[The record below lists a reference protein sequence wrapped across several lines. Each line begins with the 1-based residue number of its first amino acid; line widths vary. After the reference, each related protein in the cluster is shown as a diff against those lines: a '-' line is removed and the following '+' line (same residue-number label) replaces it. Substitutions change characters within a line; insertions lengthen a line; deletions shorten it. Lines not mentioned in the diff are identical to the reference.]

1 MPCPITPCRA
11 LSAIFALV
19 AVAPGMAHAQSY
31 TLLVEPTYD
40 PVRAEGVYE
49 PLINYLRKETGLDI
63 TLQTSRNF
71 HFYWRDLRRNENF
84 DFVFEEAHFTD
95 YRAQRFGFTPL
106 ARTAESSVFTLLV
119 GADDAE
125 EGLDGLIGHNIVCMP
140 APSMGFAALLGMFN
154 NPVSQPEI
162 ITFAASWRDGVEM
175 IYGGEAKAAMV
186 PRWLNQ
192 EYHDLVAIAES
203 DEFAGPAISA
213 SSRVPEDAREKVRE
227 ALLVL
232 HEKVD
237 DDPTL
242 YEILHELGIT
252 RFEPAARA
260 DYEGAESMLRG
271 FHGYD
276 RD

>member
-1 MPCPITPCRA
+1 MSNPIVPGRA
-11 LSAIFALV
+11 LLGMLALALATSGPV
-19 AVAPGMAHAQSY
+19 RAESY

-63 TLQTSRNF
+63 RLQTSRNF
-71 HFYWRDLRRNENF
+71 HFYWRDLRRNEKF

-95 YRAQRFGFTPL
+95 YRAKRFGFTPL
-106 ARTAESSVFTLLV
+106 VRTAESSVFTLLV

-140 APSMGFAALLGMFN
+140 APSMGFAALLEMFS

-203 DEFAGPAISA
+203 EEFAGPAISA
-213 SSRVPEDAREKVRE
+213 SSTVPEEARAKVRD

-242 YEILHELGIT
+242 YEILHELGISQ
-252 RFEPAARA
+252 FEPAVRA
-260 DYEGAESMLRG
+260 DYDGAERMLRG

>member
-1 MPCPITPCRA
+1 MSNPIVPVRA
-11 LSAIFALV
+11 LLGTLALALATV
-19 AVAPGMAHAQSY
+19 GPVRAESY
-31 TLLVEPTYD
+31 SLLVEPTYD
-40 PVRAEGVYE
+40 PVRAAGVYE

-63 TLQTSRNF
+63 RLQTSRNF
-71 HFYWRDLRRNENF
+71 HFYWRDLRRNEKF

-95 YRAQRFGFTPL
+95 FRTKRFGFTPL
-106 ARTAESSVFTLLV
+106 VRTAEPSVYTLLV
-119 GADDAE
+119 RPEDAR

-140 APSMGFAALLGMFN
+140 APSMGFAALLGLFN
-154 NPVSQPEI
+154 NPVAQPEI

-175 IYGGEAKAAMV
+175 IYGGEAKGAMV
-186 PRWLNQ
+186 PRWLNE

-203 DEFAGPAISA
+203 TEFAGPAISA
-213 SSRVPEDAREKVRE
+213 SSTVPEEARSRVRE

-252 RFEPAARA
+252 RFEPATRG
-260 DYEGAESMLRG
+260 DYDGAERMLQG

-276 RD
+276 RE